1 MKKLPRLLLIAD
13 RFTRPDV
20 THRIRMAVQRGVPWV
35 QLRDHEASMDAI
47 EFATGALLQDL
58 YRINRDVLIS
68 MNSHLTRAE
77 ALNLPLH
84 TGFHGVS
91 TTEAVNV
98 LGDDHLVGTSVHSRY
113 EASDAFR
120 DGAKYVTF
128 SPVFTSP
135 SHPEQK
141 GWGTDM
147 LAKVCQTIPE
157 IPVIALGGITPER
170 VADCMRAGAHGVA
183 AHSGLLRNIE
193 QTDTVSRYLAAL
205 EAC

>member
-1 MKKLPRLLLIAD
+1 MKTLPRLLLIAD
-13 RFTRPDV
+13 RFTREDV
-20 THRIRMAVQRGVPWV
+20 AHRIRMAVQRGVPWV

-47 EFATGALLQDL
+47 EFATGALLRDL
-58 YRINRDVLIS
+58 YRINPDVLIS
-68 MNSHLTRAE
+68 MNSRLTRAE

-98 LGDDHLVGTSVHSRY
+98 LGDEHLVGTSVHSRF
-113 EASDAFR
+113 EAVDAFR

-128 SPVFTSP
+128 SPVFESP
-135 SHPEQK
+135 SHPGQK
-141 GWGTDM
+141 GWGVDI
-147 LAKVCQTIPE
+147 LAKVCQAVSE

-170 VADCMRAGAHGVA
+170 VADCLRAGAHGVA

-193 QTDTVSRYLAAL
+193 HTDTVSRYLTAL
-205 EAC
+205 ET